1 MKILKSCELNLD
13 ADCAELVY
21 TNGIMLS
28 IDTSAAENEYAA
40 DMYQRS
46 EPEWLIGNDLKAYA
60 DLALNSDAEGY
71 LKRVTE
77 YRPE

>member
-13 ADCAELVY
+13 ADCVELVH

-28 IDTSAAENEYAA
+28 IDTSAAN
-40 DMYQRS
+40 MYQCS
-46 EPEWLIGNDLKAYA
+46 EPEWLIGSDLKAYA

>member
-13 ADCAELVY
+13 ADCVELVH

-28 IDTSAAENEYAA
+28 IDTSAA
-40 DMYQRS
+40 DIYQRS
-46 EPEWLIGNDLKAYA
+46 EPEWLICSDLKAYA
-60 DLALNSDAEGY
+60 DLTLNSDAEGY

-77 YRPE
+77 SRPE

>member
-1 MKILKSCELNLD
+1 MKILKSWELNLD
-13 ADCAELVY
+13 ADCVELVY

-28 IDTSAAENEYAA
+28 IDTSAA

-46 EPEWLIGNDLKAYA
+46 EPELLICSDLKAYA
-60 DLALNSDAEGY
+60 DLTLNSDAEGY
-71 LKRVTE
+71 LKRVPE